1 VFTHTIRLGRLLGIP
16 VGVHYSWFIVFVL
29 VTLSLVVQFATDYPG
44 WAPGM
49 QYGVGVLTSVL
60 LFLSVV
66 LHELGH
72 SIVAQRKGI
81 RVRAITLFVFGGVAQ
96 IEREP
101 SRPKDEFEIAVAGP
115 VVSVLLAGAFSGFSR
130 VMEPTSEP
138 LQVLGQWLG
147 RINFIL
153 AAFNLIPGFPLDG
166 GRILRAILWKAT
178 GSYDRGTRLASAA
191 GQGIAYLFI
200 IAGVWIAFSGSVMS
214 GLWMGFIGWFL
225 LSAAQAAVAQ
235 LDMRRLLMG
244 VRAEDAMTTD
254 CLILPRGMS
263 VAELVEDHFLRTGRR
278 CALVVEGDRLVGLI
292 TLHQVRRVPRSEW
305 AVTPLEAVAIPE
317 AELYAVPPEMEL
329 SEVLA
334 LMDDHQV
341 NQVPVVRNGRIVG
354 LLGREQL
361 MRVLRTRLELGV

>member
-1 VFTHTIRLGRLLGIP
+1 MFTHTIRLGRILGIP
-16 VGVHYSWFIVFVL
+16 VGLHYSWFIVFVL
-29 VTLSLVVQFATDYPG
+29 VTLSLVAQFATEHPE
-44 WAPGM
+44 WASGIS
-49 QYGVGVLTSVL
+49 YSLGVVTSLL
-60 LFLSVV
+60 LFLSVL

-72 SIVAQRKGI
+72 SVVALRKGI

-101 SRPKDEFEIAVAGP
+101 SRPRDEFHIAVAGP
-115 VVSVLLAGAFSGFSR
+115 VVSFLLAGVFSGFSR
-130 VMEPTSEP
+130 GVEALSEP
-138 LQVLGQWLG
+138 LHVLGQWLG
-147 RINFIL
+147 RINFLL

-166 GRILRAILWKAT
+166 GRILRAALWRAT

-200 IAGVWIAFSGSVMS
+200 VAGVWIAFSGNFVS

-225 LSAAQAAVAQ
+225 LSAAQATVAQ
-235 LDMRRLLMG
+235 LDVRRLLRG
-244 VRAEDAMTTD
+244 IRAVEAMTTD
-254 CLILPRGMS
+254 CLILSRGMS
-263 VAELVEDHFLRTGRR
+263 VAELVEEHLLRTGRR

-317 AELYAVPPEMEL
+317 AELHAVPPEMEL
-329 SEVLA
+329 VDVLA
-334 LMDDHQV
+334 LMDDRNV
-341 NQVPVVRNGRIVG
+341 NQVPVVRDGRVVG

-361 MRVLRTRLELGV
+361 MHVIRTRLELGV